1 MEVKLDLK
9 NLDKYTK
16 RMKADL
22 DKHYAKV
29 GVLSAKNNRD
39 NDDDSGMTNAKLA
52 AVHEFG
58 SRDGRIPER
67 SFFRLTYEERGE
79 DMSAFIESNELAILK
94 KVMSGKT
101 KDVYKQLGAKWVSFI
116 NECFETEGFGKWAP
130 LSEATLEARLAKTP
144 TGLRYNKKTDEMVQ
158 SRAQEFNPKILQDT
172 GQLERSIM
180 YEVV

>member
-39 NDDDSGMTNAKLA
+39 DDDDSGMTNAKLA

-67 SFFRLTYEERGE
+67 SFLRLTAEKRGDE
-79 DMSAFIESNELAILK
+79 MSDFIANNEKAIIE
-94 KVMSGKT
+94 KVMKGQT
-101 KDVYKQLGAKWVSFI
+101 KDIYKQLGAKWVSYI
-116 NECFETEGFGKWAP
+116 NECFETEGFGTWPDLADSTYWMK
-130 LSEATLEARLAKTP
+130 LEQFEESYP
-144 TGLRYNKKTDEMVQ
+144 DSKK
-158 SRAQEFNPKILQDT
+158 EFNPKILQDT

>member
-22 DKHYAKV
+22 GKHYAKV

-52 AVHEFG
+52 AVHECG
-58 SRDGRIPER
+58 SLDGRIPER
-67 SFFRLTYEERGE
+67 SFLRLTAEMRGDE
-79 DMSAFIESNELAILK
+79 MSDFISSNEKAIIE
-94 KVMSGKT
+94 KVMKGKI
-101 KDVYKQLGAKWVSFI
+101 KDVYNQLGAKWQEYI
-116 NECFETEGFGKWAP
+116 GECFETEGFGKWPEIAD
-130 LSEATLEARLAKTP
+130 STYWMKRERF
-144 TGLRYNKKTDEMVQ
+144 DEMYPN
-158 SRAQEFNPKILQDT
+158 SKKEFNPKILQDT

>member
-9 NLDKYTK
+9 KLDKLTK
-16 RMKADL
+16 KIKDDL
-22 DKHYAKV
+22 GKHYAKV

-67 SFFRLTYEERGE
+67 SFLRLTAEMRGDE
-79 DMSAFIESNELAILK
+79 MSEFIASIEKAIIE
-94 KVMSGKT
+94 KVMKGKT
-101 KDVYKQLGAKWVSFI
+101 KDVYNQLGAKWQEYI
-116 NECFETEGFGKWAP
+116 GECFETEGFGTWPEIADSTYWMKR
-130 LSEATLEARLAKTP
+130 ERF
-144 TGLRYNKKTDEMVQ
+144 DEMYPN
-158 SRAQEFNPKILQDT
+158 SKKEFNPKILQDT
-172 GQLERSIM
+172 GQLERSIK

>member
-1 MEVKLDLK
+1 VEINLDLK
-9 NLDKYTK
+9 KLDKLTK
-16 RMKADL
+16 KIKDDL
-22 DKHYAKV
+22 GKHYVKV

-67 SFFRLTYEERGE
+67 SFLRLTAEKRGDE
-79 DMSAFIESNELAILK
+79 MSDFIANNEKAIIE
-94 KVMSGKT
+94 KVMKGQT
-101 KDVYKQLGAKWVSFI
+101 KDIYKQLGAKWVSYI
-116 NECFETEGFGKWAP
+116 NECFETEGFGTWPDLADSTYWMK
-130 LSEATLEARLAKTP
+130 LEQFEESYP
-144 TGLRYNKKTDEMVQ
+144 DSKK
-158 SRAQEFNPKILQDT
+158 EFNPKILQDT